1 MNPTDPPG
9 RNLSLFPEHP
19 ESASNS
25 EMKHELIARRLSRA
39 PFKCLCVILL
49 AAGLV
54 VAQESSSSVASSQAS
69 PESSASAHALLEGI
83 VTRDPGSEPVKK
95 ALIELIAES
104 QNDGANYTALT
115 AADGSFRMEN
125 IKPGRYRLFVERTGY
140 QEIDKRHRHTEGRVL
155 TLSAGQE
162 VKDLVILLQAA
173 AVVEGRVTDED
184 GDPLA
189 EAQVAVLRQTFV
201 QGHSHWEQSGAER
214 TNDLGEYRI
223 AGLAPGKYFIAVT
236 PPPDFRSLIETTS
249 TPGPAPHPG
258 AAAEKPA
265 PLAYQTTYYPGTR
278 DRSQAT
284 PVPLHAG
291 DDFPANFSLTP
302 SPSLTIRGSV
312 VNLPPGSSAA
322 IVLQSK
328 DFNLVLSGAEMHK
341 DGSFEIRDVSPGAYN
356 IVATVENVAVP
367 MMARQSLQ
375 LAESVEGVRLSP
387 QSGGTIRGRLH
398 LEGGGA
404 KSDPGQFFLL
414 LHSVAEDND
423 NNDDAFGA
431 VTMGV
436 GFSNLAHVSN
446 DGSFSWKDVPPG
458 TYSVQISDV
467 SAMPD
472 WFLKSATS
480 DGHDA
485 TDSGISVG
493 GGAITLDLTAS
504 ANGGTIDGVVGNQD
518 DEPVADA
525 VIVAVPE
532 ARFRNRPDRYRKA
545 VSDQSGHFSLRGLP
559 SGDYTLFA
567 WVSVDGEPFYNPEF
581 IKSYEDRGKAIRVH
595 EGNRMN
601 VQLKAIPPAEDQP

>member
-1 MNPTDPPG
+1 
-9 RNLSLFPEHP
+9 
-19 ESASNS
+19 
-25 EMKHELIARRLSRA
+25 MKHELIARRFSRA
-39 PFKCLCVILL
+39 PFECLCVILL
-49 AAGLV
+49 AAGAI
-54 VAQESSSSVASSQAS
+54 VAQENPSSIASSQTLS
-69 PESSASAHALLEGI
+69 PPSSPSTNALLQGV

-104 QNDGANYTALT
+104 QNDSANYTALT
-115 AADGSFRMEN
+115 AADGSFRIEN
-125 IKPGRYRLFVERTGY
+125 IKPGRYRLFFERTGY
-140 QEIDKRHRHTEGRVL
+140 QEIDKHHRQTEGRML

-189 EAQVAVLRQTFV
+189 EAQVAVLRQTFI

-223 AGLAPGKYFIAVT
+223 AGLAPGKYFVAVT
-236 PPPDFRSLIETTS
+236 PPPDFRSLIETSS
-249 TPGPAPHPG
+249 TPAPATHAG
-258 AAAEKPA
+258 AASEKPS

-278 DRSQAT
+278 DRSQAASI
-284 PVPLHAG
+284 PLHAG

-322 IVLQSK
+322 IMLQSK

-356 IVATVENVAVP
+356 IVATVDNVAVP

-375 LAESVEGVRLSP
+375 LAESVEGLRLSP
-387 QSGGTIRGRLH
+387 QSGGTVRGRLH
-398 LEGGGA
+398 VDSGGGSA
-404 KSDPGQFFLL
+404 TPDPSQFFLL

-423 NNDDAFGA
+423 NNDDSFGA
-431 VTMGV
+431 VIMGG

-472 WFLKSATS
+472 WFLKSAAA

-485 TDSGISVG
+485 TDSGFSVG
-493 GGAITLDLTAS
+493 ASAVTLDLTAS
-504 ANGGTIDGVVGNQD
+504 ANGGTVDGVASNQG

-545 VSDQSGHFSLRGLP
+545 VADQSGHFSLRGLP
-559 SGDYTLFA
+559 PGDYTLFA
-567 WVSVDGEPFYNPEF
+567 WESVDGEAYYNAEYLRA
-581 IKSYEDRGKAIRVH
+581 YEDRGKPMRVR
-595 EGNRMN
+595 EGNRMR
-601 VQLKAIPPAEDQP
+601 VQLKAIPSAEDQP

>member
-1 MNPTDPPG
+1 
-9 RNLSLFPEHP
+9 
-19 ESASNS
+19 
-25 EMKHELIARRLSRA
+25 MKHELIARRFSRA
-39 PFKCLCVILL
+39 PFECLCVILL
-49 AAGLV
+49 AAGAI
-54 VAQESSSSVASSQAS
+54 VAQETPSSIASSQTSS
-69 PESSASAHALLEGI
+69 PQSSSITYALLQGV

-95 ALIELIAES
+95 ALVELVAES

-115 AADGSFRMEN
+115 AADGSFRIEN
-125 IKPGRYRLFVERTGY
+125 IKPGHYRLLVERNGY

-189 EAQVAVLRQTFV
+189 EAQVAVLRQTFL
-201 QGHSHWEQSGAER
+201 QGHSHWDQAGAER

-223 AGLAPGKYFIAVT
+223 AGLAPDKYFVAVT

-258 AAAEKPA
+258 ADAEKPV

-284 PVPLHAG
+284 SIPLHAG

-322 IVLQSK
+322 ILLQSK

-375 LAESVEGVRLSP
+375 VAESVEGLRLSP
-387 QSGGTIRGRLH
+387 QSGATVRGRLRM
-398 LEGGGA
+398 EPGA
-404 KSDPGQFFLL
+404 NSRLDPSQFFLL
-414 LHSVAEDND
+414 LHSLAEEND
-423 NNDDAFGA
+423 SSDDSFGT
-431 VTMGV
+431 VIMG
-436 GFSNLAHVSN
+436 GSFSNLAHVSN

-472 WFLKSATS
+472 WFLKSAAS

-485 TDSGISVG
+485 TDSGFSVG
-493 GGAITLDLTAS
+493 AGSITLDLVAS
-504 ANGGTIDGVVGNQD
+504 ANGGTVDGVASNQY
-518 DEPVADA
+518 DEAVADA
-525 VIVAVPE
+525 VIAAVPE

-545 VSDQSGHFSLRGLP
+545 VADQSGHFSLRGLP
-559 SGDYTLFA
+559 PGDYTLFA
-567 WVSVDGEPFYNPEF
+567 WESVDGEPFYNPEF

-595 EGNRMN
+595 EGNRTN
-601 VQLKAIPPAEDQP
+601 VQLKAILPAEDRP